1 MLKFLLGFATRRA
14 DPLSGT
20 TCSPSGESLVFPNSI
35 SAHDQAAWT
44 GTGALER

>member
-20 TCSPSGESLVFPNSI
+20 TCSPSGVSDHLKTYFSEHPPRL
-35 SAHDQAAWT
+35 D
-44 GTGALER
+44 R